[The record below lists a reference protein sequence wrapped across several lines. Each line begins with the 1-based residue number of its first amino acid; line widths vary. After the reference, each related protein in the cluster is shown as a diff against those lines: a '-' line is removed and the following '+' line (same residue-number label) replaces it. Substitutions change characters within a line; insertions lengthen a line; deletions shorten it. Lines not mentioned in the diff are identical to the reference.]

1 MEMFPSFVAEGTRT
15 YEILLKP
22 NINTYNLPDDPL
34 LQDKKCFAV
43 TIKGGSLGLSRSRSG
58 HIIVDDFYLSL
69 RNKDNQILIDN
80 YPMLTVT
87 VRDNSLLVFREDYID
102 TMKSTIY
109 IPPHIMQIVNSNPT
123 TQYAVEIV
131 LHYKV

>member
-34 LQDKKCFAV
+34 LKGKKCFAIE
-43 TIKGGSLGLSRSRSG
+43 IKPAGGSIKSRSG
-58 HIIVDDFYLSL
+58 YQLVSDFYISL
-69 RNKDNQILIDN
+69 RNTKNQILIDN
-80 YPMLTVT
+80 YPAYLISNP
-87 VRDNSLLVFREDYID
+87 VRVSLVFREDEID

-109 IPPHIMQIVNSNPT
+109 IPPHVMNIINSNPT